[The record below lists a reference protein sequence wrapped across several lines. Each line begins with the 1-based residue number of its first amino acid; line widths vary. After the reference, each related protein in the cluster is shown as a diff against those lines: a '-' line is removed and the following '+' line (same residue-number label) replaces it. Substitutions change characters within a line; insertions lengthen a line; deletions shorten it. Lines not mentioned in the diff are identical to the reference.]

1 MSTNQ
6 NSLNMDPMS
15 NDIYLSPLLTVDNQD
30 NPTSIIKVIGVGGG
44 GSNAVNHMFN
54 QGIRGVNFM
63 VCNTDAQD
71 LEASPVPMKIQLGR
85 NLTEGRGA
93 GSIPDVGRS
102 AALESVD
109 DIRQALGH
117 HTKMAFVTAGM
128 GGGTGTGAA
137 PVIADLARQMGILTV
152 GIVTMPF
159 AFEGRRRRMQAEEG
173 LEQLR
178 ECVDTIL
185 VISNEKLREIFGNL
199 TYSAAFAKADD
210 VLTTAAR
217 SIAEIITVK
226 GYINV
231 DFADVCT
238 VMRNG
243 GNALMG
249 AALASG
255 ENRAFKAAHAAIS
268 SPLLNDS
275 CIHGA
280 KHVLLY
286 ISTGTQELLMDE
298 ITEITDF
305 VQQEA
310 GSNADIIWG
319 TGQDDALGENLSVT
333 IIATGFESGQK
344 SKAATEPSRVP
355 LEVTNPQAA
364 QPEKSPQQVFDE
376 PVFEVREKEQ
386 PEAQPACEPVFS
398 ETETPPQPRPEILSL
413 DVETPID
420 NIINLDVPTSPFAQD
435 HEETISTWQE
445 KEVSEPAAPEA
456 QAAPDENKQNP
467 EAPAPDFSKPSYLPA
482 EPTPDDFR
490 RQEDRFIRLAEITRK
505 LRTPSGL
512 RDIENEPAYKRRNL
526 RQEEENP
533 SPDAANTT
541 PLSNWQIADPK
552 NPGGHLFIQKN
563 SYLHGNV
570 D

>member
-1 MSTNQ
+1 
-6 NSLNMDPMS
+6 MDPM
-15 NDIYLSPLLTVDNQD
+15 NQDIYLNPLLVVDNND
-30 NPTSIIKVIGVGGG
+30 TPTSIIKVIGVGGG
-44 GSNAVNHMFN
+44 GSNAVNHMFS

-71 LEASPVPMKIQLGR
+71 LEASPVPVKIQLGK

-109 DIRQALGH
+109 ELRQALGH
-117 HTKMAFVTAGM
+117 HTKMAFITAGL

-159 AFEGRRRRMQAEEG
+159 AFEGRRRRIQAEEG

-178 ECVDTIL
+178 SCVDTIL
-185 VISNEKLREIFGNL
+185 VISNEKLREIYGNL

-249 AALASG
+249 SAQAAG
-255 ENRAFKAAHAAIS
+255 ENRAYKAVHAAMA
-268 SPLLNDS
+268 SPLLNDN
-275 CIHGA
+275 CITGA

-310 GSNADIIWG
+310 GMNADIIWG
-319 TGQDDALGENLSVT
+319 TGQDNSLGENLSVT
-333 IIATGFESGQK
+333 IIATGFESGRREERL
-344 SKAATEPSRVP
+344 AEPSRVT
-355 LEVTNPQAA
+355 LEVTNPQKA
-364 QPEKSPQQVFDE
+364 ENPQE
-376 PVFEVREKEQ
+376 PVFE
-386 PEAQPACEPVFS
+386 EPVFVVS
-398 ETETPPQPRPEILSL
+398 EKPEASPEVHASSGTTPTESAPEVLSL
-413 DVETPID
+413 DLEAPLDSMV
-420 NIINLDVPTSPFAQD
+420 NLDVPTSPFASA
-435 HEETISTWQE
+435 EAESPSALWQE
-445 KEVSEPAAPEA
+445 K
-456 QAAPDENKQNP
+456 NKEETPPIQEQKVP
-467 EAPAPDFSKPSYLPA
+467 IFAEEKPGGPRPDFNKGTHIPP
-482 EPTPDDFR
+482 EPTAEDFR
-490 RQEDRFIRLAEITRK
+490 RQEDRMQRLQEITRGLK
-505 LRTPSGL
+505 TPSAL
-512 RDIENEPAYKRRNL
+512 RDIENEPAYKRRSL
-526 RQEEENP
+526 RLEEDP
-533 SPDAANTT
+533 ASSPPHSET
-541 PLSNWQIADPK
+541 PVSSWTVADPN

-563 SYLHGNV
+563 TYLHGNV

>member
-1 MSTNQ
+1 
-6 NSLNMDPMS
+6 MS
-15 NDIYLSPLLTVDNQD
+15 NDIFLKPLLTVDNYD

-71 LEASPVPMKIQLGR
+71 LEASPVPVKIQLGR

-102 AALESVD
+102 AALESVEE
-109 DIRQALGH
+109 IKQALGN
-117 HTKMAFVTAGM
+117 HTKMAFITAGL

-178 ECVDTIL
+178 SCVDTIL
-185 VISNEKLREIFGNL
+185 VISNEKLREIYGNL

-249 AALASG
+249 SAQASG
-255 ENRAFKAAHAAIS
+255 ENRAFKAVHAAIS
-268 SPLLNDS
+268 SPLLNDN
-275 CIHGA
+275 CINGA

-310 GSNADIIWG
+310 GSDADIIWG
-319 TGQDDALGENLSVT
+319 TGQDDALGDNLSVT

-344 SKAATEPSRVP
+344 SKAAEEPNRIT
-355 LEVTNPQAA
+355 LEIVNPQAA
-364 QPEKSPQQVFDE
+364 KTEKDTEPIFEE
-376 PVFEVREKEQ
+376 PVFEVRDVKEPQNPTDDTPLPTTIPQ
-386 PEAQPACEPVFS
+386 PEV
-398 ETETPPQPRPEILSL
+398 LSL
-413 DVETPID
+413 DLESPLDSVV
-420 NIINLDVPTSPFAQD
+420 NLDVPTSPFADDSIKEDQ
-435 HEETISTWQE
+435 SVWQE
-445 KEVSEPAAPEA
+445 KEISTTSQASVQSSPESEIAKSLNP
-456 QAAPDENKQNP
+456 QPDL
-467 EAPAPDFSKPSYLPA
+467 SKPSYIPP
-482 EPTPDDFR
+482 EPTAEDFR
-490 RQEDRFIRLAEITRK
+490 RQEDRYLRMAEITRK

-512 RDIENEPAYKRRNL
+512 RDIENTPAYQRRNL
-526 RQEEENP
+526 RLEEETPQNNP
-533 SPDAANTT
+533 SQTT
-541 PLSNWQIADPK
+541 PLSNWQISSSD

>member
-1 MSTNQ
+1 
-6 NSLNMDPMS
+6 MDPLH

-71 LEASPVPMKIQLGR
+71 LEASPVPVKIQLGR

-93 GSIPDVGRS
+93 GSIPEVGRS
-102 AALESVD
+102 AALES
-109 DIRQALGH
+109 IEELKAALGS
-117 HTKMAFVTAGM
+117 HTKMAFITAGL

-152 GIVTMPF
+152 AIVTMPF

-178 ECVDTIL
+178 NCVDTIL
-185 VISNEKLREIFGNL
+185 VISNEKLREIYGNL

-249 AALASG
+249 SAMASG
-255 ENRAFKAAHAAIS
+255 ENRAFKAVHAAIS
-268 SPLLNDS
+268 SPLLNDN
-275 CIHGA
+275 CIAGA
-280 KHVLLY
+280 QHVLLY
-286 ISTGTQELLMDE
+286 ISTGAQELLMDE

-319 TGQDDALGENLSVT
+319 TGQDEKLGDNLCVT
-333 IIATGFESGQK
+333 IIATGFKSGQREEK
-344 SKAATEPSRVP
+344 VSSPEKVK
-355 LEVTNPQAA
+355 LEITNPESTLIAD
-364 QPEKSPQQVFDE
+364 QPVFEE
-376 PVFEVREKEQ
+376 PVFTVTEKPETGLAEAPALPETIQEPKPEVLELDLTT
-386 PEAQPACEPVFS
+386 PVD
-398 ETETPPQPRPEILSL
+398 QI
-413 DVETPID
+413 V
-420 NIINLDVPTSPFAQD
+420 NLDEPTSPFEHSVEQSESLWEEKPVTASPMPQFCQD
-435 HEETISTWQE
+435 TTRT
-445 KEVSEPAAPEA
+445 EPPRL
-456 QAAPDENKQNP
+456 DL
-467 EAPAPDFSKPSYLPA
+467 SKPTVVP
-482 EPTPDDFR
+482 PDKTS
-490 RQEDRFIRLAEITRK
+490 EDLKSFQSRILRITEASHI
-505 LRTPSGL
+505 LRSPSAL
-512 RDIENEPAYKRRNL
+512 RDLENEPAFKRRNL
-526 RQEEENP
+526 RFEEIGPTDQTAIDKPN
-533 SPDAANTT
+533 
-541 PLSNWQIADPK
+541 PLSNWSINDPK
-552 NPGGHLFIQKN
+552 SPSNSLFKRNN

>member
-1 MSTNQ
+1 
-6 NSLNMDPMS
+6 MS
-15 NDIYLSPLLTVDNQD
+15 NDIYLSPLLTVDQHD

-71 LEASPVPMKIQLGR
+71 LEASPVPVKIQLGR

-109 DIRQALGH
+109 EIKQALGN
-117 HTKMAFVTAGM
+117 HTKMAFITAGL

-178 ECVDTIL
+178 NCVDTIL
-185 VISNEKLREIFGNL
+185 VISNEKLREIYGNL

-249 AALASG
+249 SAQASG
-255 ENRAFKAAHAAIS
+255 ENRAFKAVHAAIS
-268 SPLLNDS
+268 SPLLNDN

-319 TGQDDALGENLSVT
+319 TGQDDSLGDNLSVT

-344 SKAATEPSRVP
+344 AKSAEEPSRVT
-355 LEVTNPQAA
+355 LEIVNPQAA
-364 QPEKSPQQVFDE
+364 TVDKAPEPVFEE
-376 PVFEVREKEQ
+376 PVFEVREIQEPPKQAEEK
-386 PEAQPACEPVFS
+386 PATTEA
-398 ETETPPQPRPEILSL
+398 PQPEILSL
-413 DVETPID
+413 DLDSPLDSMV
-420 NIINLDVPTSPFAQD
+420 NLDVPTSPFAD
-435 HEETISTWQE
+435 DNPEEKESAWQE
-445 KEVSEPAAPEA
+445 KEVSNGPQANVGNSLTEPAKT
-456 QAAPDENKQNP
+456 QNSGPDL
-467 EAPAPDFSKPSYLPA
+467 SKPTYIPH
-482 EPTPDDFR
+482 EPTAEDFR
-490 RQEDRFIRLAEITRK
+490 RQEDRYLRMAEITRK

-512 RDIENEPAYKRRNL
+512 RDIENTPAYQRRNL
-526 RQEEENP
+526 RLEEEKPQHDP
-533 SPDAANTT
+533 SETN
-541 PLSNWQIADPK
+541 PLSDWQIANPD